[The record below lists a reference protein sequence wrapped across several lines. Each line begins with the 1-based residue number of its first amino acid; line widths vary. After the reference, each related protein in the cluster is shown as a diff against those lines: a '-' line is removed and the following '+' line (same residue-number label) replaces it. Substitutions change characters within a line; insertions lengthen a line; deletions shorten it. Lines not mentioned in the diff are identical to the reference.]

1 MTLRAPHAFIH
12 VFIMRRLSFVLLA
25 FATAPQLVSA
35 QGTSPTPSVVTVTL
49 EQAIQSAE
57 QNNPQYLTAVDTRD
71 VAGSQLRSA
80 YGAFLPNVSAQ
91 FGSQYR
97 EGLQQLIAGQRFGA
111 ASDQISST
119 YDITVQAQYNAASAM
134 APKLQRANVRAA
146 DAAVAGSAQRLRTAV
161 TQQYLNAL
169 QQAARAAMQDTL
181 LTAARAQLTLAEARA
196 AAGAVTEL
204 DVKRAQVAVGQQEV
218 ALLQAENQ
226 AKIEQLR
233 LFQQMGMR
241 RPDSVQLTTT
251 FTLETPPL
259 ELDQLIAM
267 GRRDNPTLNELRMRE
282 QAAQL
287 GYRSAQSQYTPTLS
301 LFTGLGGYTNQYTDR
316 SFVLSQST
324 QRKQNLCLNQA
335 GDDPAAID
343 ACNSVT
349 LTPQE
354 TSAAIAEN
362 AQFPF
367 RFQRNPFS
375 IGAQLSIPV
384 FNGFQREQ
392 HVQEAAASR
401 NAARYT
407 THAQELQLEA
417 DITAAWL
424 NLDAARRTVA
434 IQERNAAAARDA
446 EFYASER
453 YKVGLNT
460 FVDVAQSRADRET
473 AENGRISA
481 VYEYYRAFA
490 LLEDAV
496 GRRLR

>member
-1 MTLRAPHAFIH
+1 VSDPSRFARTNHIP
-12 VFIMRRLSFVLLA
+12 IMRRLPLAVLVLA
-25 FATAPQLVSA
+25 CAPWLATAQA
-35 QGTSPTPSVVTVTL
+35 TPTVISL
-49 EQAIQSAE
+49 SLDQAIQTAQ

-80 YGAFLPNVSAQ
+80 YGAFLPSVSAQ

-119 YDITVQAQYNAASAM
+119 YDITVQAQYNAAGAI
-134 APKLQRANVRAA
+134 APKLERANVRAA
-146 DAAVAGSAQRLRTAV
+146 DAAVAGSAQRLRTAI

-181 LTAARAQLTLAEARA
+181 LTAARAQFALAEARA
-196 AAGAVTEL
+196 AAGAVTAL
-204 DVKRAQVAVGQQEV
+204 DVKRAEVAVGQQEV

-226 AKIEQLR
+226 AKIEELR
-233 LFQQMGMR
+233 LFQQMGVR

-259 ELDQLIAM
+259 QLDQLIAM
-267 GRRDNPTLNELRMRE
+267 GRNANPTLNELRMRE

-301 LFTGLGGYTNQYTDR
+301 LFTGVGGYTNQYTDR
-316 SFVLSQST
+316 DFVLRQRTQS
-324 QRKQNLCLNQA
+324 KQNLCLNQA
-335 GDDPAAID
+335 GNDPAAID
-343 ACNSVT
+343 ACNGLT

-354 TSAAIAEN
+354 TSAAIADN

-367 RFQRNPFS
+367 RFQRE
-375 IGAQLSIPV
+375 
-384 FNGFQREQ
+384 QR
-392 HVQEAAASR
+392 VQEAAAAR
-401 NAARYT
+401 NAVRYNV
-407 THAQELQLEA
+407 HAQELQLEA

-481 VYEYYRAFA
+481 IYEYHRAFA

-496 GRRLR
+496 GRTLR